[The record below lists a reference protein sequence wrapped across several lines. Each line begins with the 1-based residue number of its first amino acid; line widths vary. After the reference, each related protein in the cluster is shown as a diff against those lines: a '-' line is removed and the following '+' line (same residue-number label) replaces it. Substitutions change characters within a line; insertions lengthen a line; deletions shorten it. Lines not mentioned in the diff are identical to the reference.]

1 MFICNEDANL
11 LWQTKKNNGFQNEK
25 QQNMLPGTKHSTMP
39 TLKNADGTI
48 NFYKMIRM
56 NDHFENI

>member
-1 MFICNEDANL
+1 
-11 LWQTKKNNGFQNEK
+11 
-25 QQNMLPGTKHSTMP
+25 MP

-56 NDHFENI
+56 NDHFENILLGMFKIYVILTLYIYFSKDHGEYR